1 MKGLNKLE
9 KATWQASPDDMG
21 MCQVKGQTEGDCHN
35 FVKVLVSHRDRIFA
49 CGTHAFNPK
58 CSWRN
63 IQEIGRTI
71 KAVDGRAK
79 CPYSPHSNVT
89 AMMTGVNGDY
99 YISTP
104 IDFSGND
111 PAIYRMAAG
120 ATKGMFKFLKYANK
134 LIPKLYI
141 LIHIYK
147 TTILIICFELFNRIW
162 K

>member
-1 MKGLNKLE
+1 MFN
-9 KATWQASPDDMG
+9 
-21 MCQVKGQTEGDCHN
+21 
-35 FVKVLVSHRDRIFA
+35 RDRIFA

-63 IQEIGRTI
+63 IQEIGRII

-104 IDFSGND
+104 IDFSSND

-120 ATKGMFKFLKYANK
+120 ATKGMHFLLLAIILSRIILFFSVNMDTKF
-134 LIPKLYI
+134 
-141 LIHIYK
+141 
-147 TTILIICFELFNRIW
+147 
-162 K
+162 